1 MPNTKRTE
9 KPSSPHRPAQSN
21 TGRRTR
27 RGDDVPRH
35 ETGAGARFGTFEQD
49 VKREGDDI
57 RTRDTT
63 PDNLMPATERSTP
76 DR

>member
-1 MPNTKRTE
+1 
-9 KPSSPHRPAQSN
+9 
-21 TGRRTR
+21 
-27 RGDDVPRH
+27 VPRH
-35 ETGAGARFGTFEQD
+35 ETGADARLGTFEHDGERD

-63 PDNLMPATERSTP
+63 PDNLMSATERSTP